1 MSDAVVAMAREHR
14 LVVALADAGRHGGF
28 GSAVADALRAAEC
41 DVPVRDLAIPQEFLD
56 HGSRADVLAA
66 AGLGEQDVARRI
78 TEWAAALL
86 PERTPRDLSEEPR

>member
-1 MSDAVVAMAREHR
+1 MAREHR
-14 LVVALADAGRHGGF
+14 LVVALADGGRHGGF
-28 GSAVADALRAAEC
+28 GSALADALRAAEC

-66 AGLGEQDVARRI
+66 IGLGEQDVARRI

-86 PERTPRDLSEEPR
+86 PERATHDASGESR

>member
-1 MSDAVVAMAREHR
+1 
-14 LVVALADAGRHGGF
+14 VVALADGGRHGGF
-28 GSAVADALRAAEC
+28 GSALADALRRAEC

-66 AGLGEQDVARRI
+66 VGLGEQDVARRI